1 MNHFKFQIHV
11 IHIQYPFP
19 FPFFLD
25 KHSITRPTILPWTSS
40 WTKLCGAC
48 SPRGF
53 ATGRWCAQDLLHSN
67 RWRFRWIRL
76 RICCSIFF
84 SANTEKEKYL
94 KKYKTMSGI
103 GSCWDSEAVKEG
115 YIGSVQR
122 SSPSDLQEV
131 PCWGFQPEWRI
142 CQSQLLR
149 LWISWDQFGFNT
161 MLPPPWSSWECYEVH
176 RAEGWDGCRHL
187 SGRLLSALA
196 SRMDRQKDDVDT
208 RVVVRLGIQCDD
220 KKSALDVCSVLQHSF
235 VVDLD
240 GRLVVSGDIEME
252 GWTALK
258 DALSCGRLHDI
269 SRIDTICK
277 RYTTSARREDLWAIW
292 RCLSLSWYF
301 SEDLVVFDKVKGEK
315 RRWIALEEFLDT
327 DYSLIPVTP

>member
-1 MNHFKFQIHV
+1 MDLVEILKLSKKAT
-11 IHIQYPFP
+11 
-19 FPFFLD
+19 LD
-25 KHSITRPTILPWTSS
+25 LFS
-40 WTKLCGAC
+40 
-48 SPRGF
+48 
-53 ATGRWCAQDLLHSN
+53 DLLN
-67 RWRFRWIRL
+67 Q
-76 RICCSIFF
+76 ICKKFPAEDSSRNGEFVRVSCSC
-84 SANTEKEKYL
+84 
-94 KKYKTMSGI
+94 
-103 GSCWDSEAVKEG
+103 GSDETSLVSTQGFLLLEA
-115 YIGSVQR
+115 
-122 SSPSDLQEV
+122 
-131 PCWGFQPEWRI
+131 
-142 CQSQLLR
+142 
-149 LWISWDQFGFNT
+149 
-161 MLPPPWSSWECYEVH
+161 
-176 RAEGWDGCRHL
+176 AEGAMKSTEQKVEMVVVDHL
-187 SGRLLSALA
+187 RGRLLSALA

-208 RVVVRLGIQCDD
+208 RVVVRLSIQCDD

-258 DALSCGRLHDI
+258 EALACGRLHDI
-269 SRIDTICK
+269 SRLDTICK